1 MPRGKTREGLIEV
14 LAAGFPEIGCQTIPS
29 APARQGPTW
38 APFQPFNIV
47 SGTKMTGM
55 CDEIRPQARLLPLTI
70 YVAAPRGFCAGV
82 DRAIQI
88 VELALAKYGAPVYVR
103 HEIVHNRHVVEAL
116 KAKGAI
122 FVEELDEIP
131 DTQAPVIFSAHGVPK
146 SVPEAAEARNLFY
159 LDATCPLVSK
169 VHIEAERHH
178 EAGREVLLI
187 GHAGHPEV
195 LGTMGQLPEG
205 SVHLIET
212 IDDALAFIPKDADAL
227 AYTTQT
233 TLSVDDT
240 RAIAEV
246 LKGRFPRMVGPHKDD
261 ICYATTNRQEA
272 VKRIAPLCDR
282 LIVVGS
288 PNSSNSLR
296 LVEVAGRVGCPR
308 AMLVQSAAE
317 IDWANFV
324 GIESLGITAGAS
336 APEVL
341 VEEIIEAFKARF
353 AAKVQSVVTAEEDI
367 AFKLPRQLRDGP
379 AL

>member
-1 MPRGKTREGLIEV
+1 
-14 LAAGFPEIGCQTIPS
+14 
-29 APARQGPTW
+29 
-38 APFQPFNIV
+38 
-47 SGTKMTGM
+47 MTGI
-55 CDEIRPQARLLPLTI
+55 CDEIRPQAGLLPLTI
-70 YVAAPRGFCAGV
+70 YLAAPRGFCAGV

-103 HEIVHNRHVVEAL
+103 HEIVHNRYVVESL

-131 DTQAPVIFSAHGVPK
+131 DTDAPVIFSAHGVPK
-146 SVPEAAEARNLFY
+146 SVPAAASRRNLFY

-169 VHIEAERHH
+169 VHAEAERLHA
-178 EAGREVLLI
+178 AGREVLLI

-195 LGTMGQLPEG
+195 LGTMGQLPDG
-205 SVHLIET
+205 AVHLIET
-212 IDDALAFIPKDADAL
+212 IEEARGFQPNDEQAL

-240 RAIAEV
+240 RAIVEL
-246 LKGRFPRMVGPHKDD
+246 LKERFPQIVAPRKDD

-272 VKRIAPLCDR
+272 VKRIAGTCDR
-282 LIVVGS
+282 MIVVGS

-296 LVEVAGRVGCPR
+296 LVEVAKRAGCPF
-308 AMLVQSAAE
+308 AVLLQSAAE
-317 IDWANFV
+317 IDWKDFD
-324 GIESLGITAGAS
+324 GISRLGVTAGAS
-336 APEVL
+336 APEIL

-353 AAKVQSVVTAEEDI
+353 ATKVEAVVTASEDVV
-367 AFKLPRQLRDGP
+367 FRLPRELRDVS

>member
-1 MPRGKTREGLIEV
+1 
-14 LAAGFPEIGCQTIPS
+14 
-29 APARQGPTW
+29 
-38 APFQPFNIV
+38 
-47 SGTKMTGM
+47 MTGR
-55 CDEIRPQARLLPLTI
+55 CDEIRPQAGLLPLTI

-146 SVPEAAEARNLFY
+146 SVPEAAEARSLFY

-205 SVHLIET
+205 WVHLIET
-212 IDDALAFIPKDADAL
+212 IDDALAFTPKDADAL

-246 LKGRFPRMVGPHKDD
+246 LKWRFPPMVGPRKDD

-296 LVEVAGRVGCPR
+296 LVEVAERAGCPR
-308 AMLVQSAAE
+308 AMLVQCAAE
-317 IDWANFV
+317 IDWADFI
-324 GIESLGITAGAS
+324 GIKSLGITAGAS

-353 AAKVQSVVTAEEDI
+353 AANVQSVVTAEEDI

-379 AL
+379 SL